1 MKTARYQ
8 ITHETHYRY
17 AAPVSLSQ
25 QLLHLQAREMPYQRS
40 LQQQLTI
47 QPEPSDSQA
56 LEDSFGNPYTRLAFN
71 QPHDQ
76 LLVVSTM
83 TIDVLA
89 RHTDDFKDSM
99 PWQKVVDLC
108 RYRGQQSYSTELINA
123 LPYRFQ
129 SPYIPLKHQ
138 FADYAA
144 SCFDKDKP
152 LLLAVQDLMHKIF
165 REFTFDPKATHIGTP
180 LLEVLE
186 KKRGVCQDYAHF
198 MIACLRSLGLP
209 ARYVSGYLLTHPPEG
224 QARLIG
230 ADASHAWLAVYCP
243 TLGWVD
249 FDPTNNLIPALEHIT
264 MAWGRDFSDV
274 SPLRGVILGGG
285 SHELEVRVTVM
296 PVEIN

>member
-17 AAPVSLSQ
+17 GAPVSLSQ
-25 QLLHLQAREMPYQRS
+25 QLLHLQVRDMPYQCR
-40 LQQQLTI
+40 LHQELNI
-47 QPEPSDSQA
+47 QPEPSDSQT
-56 LEDSFGNPYTRLAFN
+56 LIDSFGNPYSYLAFN
-71 QPHDQ
+71 MPHEQ
-76 LLVVSTM
+76 LLVTSNM
-83 TIDVLA
+83 TIEVML
-89 RHTDDFKDSM
+89 REQLDFTQSM

-108 RYRGQQSYSTELINA
+108 RYQGQQHYHEALLAA

-129 SPYIPLKHQ
+129 SPYIPLKHK
-138 FADYAA
+138 FAEYAA
-144 SCFDKDKP
+144 TCFVGDKP
-152 LLLAVQDLMHKIF
+152 LLVAVNDLMKKIF
-165 REFTFDPKATHIGTP
+165 KEFTFDPKATHIGTP

-198 MIACLRSLGLP
+198 MIACLRSLGVP

-224 QARLIG
+224 QPRLVG

-243 TLGWVD
+243 VLGWVD
-249 FDPTNNLIPALEHIT
+249 FDPTNNLIPELEHIT

-285 SHELEVRVTVM
+285 GHELDVRVTVM
-296 PVEIN
+296 PIEG

>member
-25 QLLHLQAREMPYQRS
+25 QLLHLQARAMPYQAC
-40 LQQQLTI
+40 LQQELNI
-47 QPEPSDSQA
+47 QPEASDSQA
-56 LEDSFGNPYTRLAFN
+56 LQDSFGNPYTRLAFN
-71 QPHDQ
+71 QPHDE

-83 TIDVLA
+83 TIEVLPRQLA
-89 RHTDDFKDSM
+89 DFKNSM
-99 PWQKVVDLC
+99 PWQKVVDVC
-108 RYRGQQSYSTELINA
+108 RYQGQQTYSSELVNA

-138 FADYAA
+138 FADYAT

-165 REFTFDPKATHIGTP
+165 KEFTFDPKATHIGTP

-209 ARYVSGYLLTHPPEG
+209 TRYVSGYLLTHPPEG
-224 QARLIG
+224 QPRLIG

-243 TLGWVD
+243 ILGWVD
-249 FDPTNNLIPALEHIT
+249 FDPTNNLIPSTEHIT

-285 SHELEVRVTVM
+285 SHDLDVRVTVM
-296 PVEIN
+296 PITE